1 MPRDFAV
8 ILFDIVCLSSYSFLA
23 WQCPE
28 TRKCRYSRCGSF
40 SAFSVFGKQKRRPLS
55 LAGKDQRIRLHYCTY
70 GELARC
76 QMVPDMIILLAYDL
90 ENRFSAPVS
99 YLLPEPCSEM
109 ADFRPDGFRRF
120 GTDSRIQYRA
130 CKGIRT
136 PFSFSP
142 APDSLLSLYS
152 GRLCVLADL
161 FS

>member
-1 MPRDFAV
+1 
-8 ILFDIVCLSSYSFLA
+8 
-23 WQCPE
+23 
-28 TRKCRYSRCGSF
+28 
-40 SAFSVFGKQKRRPLS
+40 
-55 LAGKDQRIRLHYCTY
+55 
-70 GELARC
+70 
-76 QMVPDMIILLAYDL
+76 MVPDMIILLAYDL
-90 ENRFSAPVS
+90 KNRFSAPVF

-120 GTDSRIQYRA
+120 GMDSRIQYRA

-136 PFSFSP
+136 PFLFSP

>member
-1 MPRDFAV
+1 MGVFRPFP
-8 ILFDIVCLSSYSFLA
+8 SS
-23 WQCPE
+23 E
-28 TRKCRYSRCGSF
+28 NK
-40 SAFSVFGKQKRRPLS
+40 KRRPLS

-136 PFSFSP
+136 PFLFSP

>member
-1 MPRDFAV
+1 MP
-8 ILFDIVCLSSYSFLA
+8 LFPLWEFFGLFRL
-23 WQCPE
+23 
-28 TRKCRYSRCGSF
+28 RKTKNADLFPLRERISGF
-40 SAFSVFGKQKRRPLS
+40 VFTN
-55 LAGKDQRIRLHYCTY
+55 CTY

-109 ADFRPDGFRRF
+109 ADFRPGGFRRF

-136 PFSFSP
+136 PFLFSP
-142 APDSLLSLYS
+142 APDSFLSLCS